1 MSIQTRYDLFVSYV
15 EADRAWVAGFL
26 LPALGLPAE
35 RVITQQTLT
44 PGAGQAEEFE
54 RAVRESRFT
63 AVVLTPAYL
72 TDRWAM
78 FGERLATWTGV
89 DRGEAQMVPLV
100 LEPVGLPARL
110 ASLVRLDFTDKKTW
124 SDEADR
130 LRKLLDQPAPGPE
143 PNISSPY
150 PGMPA
155 FEGCDAK
162 RFFGRERLIADTVD
176 RLAGQSFLT
185 FIGPSGSG
193 KSSFINAGVVCA
205 LKGDAR
211 FGGVEPVVVR
221 VRPGESPIS
230 RLAAEIATKE
240 ESDPAELASA
250 IDSDA
255 DALPRALERIT
266 AAAGGAAFGLLVFD
280 QFEEAFAQCK
290 DLKLRGKF
298 FVVLDRLLKA
308 PPPRWLVVIAIRSDF
323 YGEAQGSQLWTRMK
337 SALVDVPPLV
347 GDDLRRAIELPAERV
362 GVYLESRLVDRLV
375 EDAKDEKGPLPLIQQ
390 TLVTMWARFLRRR
403 LLTLADYESLGSE
416 GRTGLQM
423 ALANWADG
431 TLSELSGAGQEEIAR
446 RIFIRLIAFGEE
458 RKDTRRQQSREELIS
473 SGVAESDVD
482 LVLETLV
489 RRRLVTTDADP
500 TTHEPLVDLAH
511 ETLIEAWPTLH
522 DWVLAYET
530 MESERRQLVIAAE
543 AWRKHPGDESYAL
556 TGSRL
561 KDTDAWRKAWPR
573 EVGQRELEFIEA
585 SRAVDNKRVRVRRA
599 GAAAGVAVAVVVGG
613 AIVWFGRLEVIRS
626 STGSPLVAIPA
637 GPAVIGSEPEGGT
650 DHDVALSAYRIE
662 ANEVSQRQFSS
673 CHENGPCG
681 VPVES
686 IGRAPAGSDMPVT
699 NVTPQEAASYCSW
712 IGRRL
717 PTAVEWERAARG
729 PTGARWPWASLGTP
743 VIEPVAVDFETDPVS
758 DGIHHLLDN
767 VGEWVIVS
775 GTPAFAVAGAPYD
788 VPIPTTVPLSRSAGR
803 PAENTGFRCA
813 VDGN

>member
-1 MSIQTRYDLFVSYV
+1 MSDQTRYDLFVSYV
-15 EADRAWVAGFL
+15 DSDRAWVAGFL
-26 LPALGLPAE
+26 LPALGLPAD

-44 PGAGQAEEFE
+44 PGAGQADEFE

-89 DRGEAQMVPLV
+89 DRGEPQMVPLV
-100 LEPVGLPARL
+100 LEPVSLPGRL

-124 SDEADR
+124 SEEADR
-130 LRKLLDQPAPGPE
+130 LRKLLDQPPSGPE
-143 PNISSPY
+143 PDIVCPY

-155 FEGCDAK
+155 FEGCDED
-162 RFFGRERLIADTVD
+162 RFFGREQLVGDTVD
-176 RLAGQSFLT
+176 RFTAQSFLT

-193 KSSFINAGVVCA
+193 KSSFINAGVICA
-205 LKGDAR
+205 LKDDAR

-221 VRPGESPIS
+221 VRPGASPIS

-240 ESDPAELASA
+240 ASDPAELAMA
-250 IDSDA
+250 IDSDP
-255 DALPRALERIT
+255 DAIRRALERVT
-266 AAAGGAAFGLLVFD
+266 AAANSATFGLLVFD

-290 DLKLRGKF
+290 DLDLRRRF
-298 FVVLDRLLKA
+298 FAVIDRLLNET
-308 PPPRWLVVIAIRSDF
+308 PPRWLVVIAIRSDF
-323 YGEAQGSQLWTRMK
+323 YGEAQGSPLWARMK

-347 GDDLRRAIELPAERV
+347 GDDLRQAIELPAEKV

-375 EDAKDEKGPLPLIQQ
+375 EDAKNEKGPLPLIQQ
-390 TLVTMWARFLRRR
+390 TLVTMWAKYLRRR

-416 GRTGLQM
+416 GRTGLQK

-458 RKDTRRQQSREELIS
+458 RKDTRRQQSREDLIS

-489 RRRLVTTDADP
+489 RRRLVTADSDP

-522 DWVLAYET
+522 DWVIAYET
-530 MESERRQLVIAAE
+530 MESERRQLVMAAE
-543 AWRKHPGDESYAL
+543 AWRKHPGDDSYAI

-561 KDTDAWRKAWPR
+561 RDTDAWRKAWPR

-585 SRAVDNKRVRVRRA
+585 SRAVHRKWIRVRRA
-599 GAAAGVAVAVVVGG
+599 GAAAGVAVAAVVVG
-613 AIVWFGRLEVIRS
+613 AVVWFGRLELIRS
-626 STGSPLVAIPA
+626 TTGSPLVAIPA
-637 GPAVIGSEPEGGT
+637 GPAVIGWAPEGGANHT
-650 DHDVALSAYRIE
+650 VALSAYRIE
-662 ANEVSQRQFSS
+662 AHEVSQQQFAS
-673 CHENGPCG
+673 CHDNGPCG

-686 IGRAPAGSDMPVT
+686 IGRAPAGGDMPVT
-699 NVTPQEAASYCSW
+699 NVTPQDAAVYCSW

-717 PTAVEWERAARG
+717 PTAVEWERTARG
-729 PTGARWPWASLGTP
+729 PAGPAWPWPSLRTP
-743 VIEPVAVDFETDPVS
+743 VIEPVAVDFETAPIS

-767 VGEWVIVS
+767 VGEWVTVS
-775 GTPAFAVAGAPYD
+775 GTPPFAVAGAPYD
-788 VPIPTTVPLSRSAGR
+788 LPTPTAVPLSQSAGR